1 MVVLH
6 VRGGGIVTDTWRG
19 GLNGE
24 LLFLLEDGMVR
35 EFQRMTCVFRSG
47 HCLLGMYIMEDGG
60 TRSYSLRD
68 RPV

>member
-6 VRGGGIVTDTWRG
+6 VGGGGGIVIDTWRG
-19 GLNGE
+19 GLNGV
-24 LLFLLEDGMVR
+24 LFRLQDGMVR